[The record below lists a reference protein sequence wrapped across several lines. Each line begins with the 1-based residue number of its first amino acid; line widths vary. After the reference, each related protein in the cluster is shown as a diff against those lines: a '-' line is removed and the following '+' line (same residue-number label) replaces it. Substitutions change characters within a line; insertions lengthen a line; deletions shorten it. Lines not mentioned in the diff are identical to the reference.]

1 MIAAVFDV
9 DRTLLPE
16 TTAERLFIR
25 YLIEQRVLGFRAAV
39 ETLRF
44 SMLHGW
50 PNPVREVRRH
60 RPYLRGQLSLAMA
73 ELGEGCFEQ
82 AIRPRLAAAGIERV
96 RQHRVQGHHTVLL
109 SGSLPFV
116 LQPLAEAV
124 GADETIC
131 SRMAERNGRLL
142 GRLVGPHPYGVAKA
156 ALIQRFA
163 EANAVDLAS
172 SYCYADHD
180 SDAGVLQLFGHPI
193 CINPNDRLRAIA
205 GRLGWPV
212 EEFR

>member
-16 TTAERLFIR
+16 TTAERLFVR
-25 YLIEQRVLGFRAAV
+25 YLLQERVLGVRAAV

-44 SMLHGW
+44 SLLHGW
-50 PNPVREVRRH
+50 PNPVREVRRN
-60 RPYLRGQLSLAMA
+60 RPYLRGQLSLAMTEMGA
-73 ELGEGCFEQ
+73 RCFEQ
-82 AIRPRLAAAGIERV
+82 VIRPRLAASGIERL
-96 RQHRVQGHHTVLL
+96 REHRELGHHTVLL

-131 SRMAERNGRLL
+131 SRMEERNGRLL
-142 GRLVGPHPYGVAKA
+142 GRLVGPHPYGTAKVS
-156 ALIQRFA
+156 LIQRFA
-163 EANAVDLAS
+163 HDNAVDLAS

-212 EEFR
+212 EEFC